1 MKNPLHIHPSTV
13 VFFAIVFFT
22 PYKSRFFILYFF
34 ILLHELTHM
43 LTALILGEKINKIHL
58 LPFGCML
65 SLSSVPSNL
74 KSLVIALS
82 GPFFNVLMF
91 AAGIFPKENLALA
104 LFNLI
109 PVLPLDGGVI
119 LGVLFPRFSF
129 YLSVLSVIILSL
141 FCIAIHKNPLFP
153 VMLFLVLF
161 ISEKNKIQKKIN
173 SRIITHFF
181 VEKKAEKLY
190 NTIDKL

>member
-1 MKNPLHIHPSTV
+1 MKNHVRIHPSTL
-13 VFFAIVFFT
+13 VFFTVMFFT
-22 PYKSRFFILYFF
+22 PYKSRFFVLYFF

-43 LTALILGEKINKIHL
+43 LTAIILGEKIYKIHL

-65 SLSSVPSNL
+65 SLSSVPSNA
-74 KSLVIALS
+74 KSFIIALS
-82 GPFFNVLMF
+82 GPIFNILMF
-91 AAGIFPKENLALA
+91 VLGIFPRENLTLA
-104 LFNLI
+104 LFNLF

-119 LGVLFPRFSF
+119 LGVLFGHFSLF
-129 YLSVLSVIILSL
+129 FSVLSIILLSIFCVISRKNL
-141 FCIAIHKNPLFP
+141 FLPL
-153 VMLFLVLF
+153 MLFIVLV
-161 ISEKNKIQKKIN
+161 ISEKNKIEKKIN